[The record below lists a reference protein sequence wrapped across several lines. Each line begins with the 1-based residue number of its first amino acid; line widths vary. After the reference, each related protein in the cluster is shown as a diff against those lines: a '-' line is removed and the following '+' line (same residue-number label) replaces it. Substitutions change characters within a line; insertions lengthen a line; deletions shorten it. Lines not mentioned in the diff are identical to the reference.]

1 MSDFIFDID
10 SLIIRVGS
18 TLSINNKGI
27 QIKNNESNKEKA
39 IQFIS
44 LVISLSKYK
53 NVIIEKLNKDFKS
66 KKIFQKILLNK
77 YIINYFNFCQEKNNI
92 ISIGCGA

>member
-77 YIINYFNFCQEKNNI
+77 
-92 ISIGCGA
+92 